1 MSSIDRQFSAAP
13 RAALPQ
19 QKQCP
24 ARKSRRTEDTN
35 DCVETRTT
43 RNIIQD
49 ENGRGQDRMRKNRAQ
64 RAPAKPSPRPRYSE
78 NAKQDRGIRT
88 PEGGLKT
95 SGVEKQLVDL
105 APNEPTSSSAP
116 NTKTPPHPEKRIK
129 PPTKEHQSSC
139 QHNRGRAQKA
149 PPVNKLMISN
159 VREHT
164 PEPRV
169 LTEIV
174 QEGGKNNLNLW
185 SEDENHHR
193 VQHFRGCGWK
203 KKRPKQTTR

>member
-13 RAALPQ
+13 RAALPH

-64 RAPAKPSPRPRYSE
+64 RAPAKPSARPRYSE

-95 SGVEKQLVDL
+95 SGVEEHLVDL

-116 NTKTPPHPEKRIK
+116 TLKHHLTLKRKYNTHPTLLQPSADIRRAPNSDHNTTSDKR
-129 PPTKEHQSSC
+129 
-139 QHNRGRAQKA
+139 KA
-149 PPVNKLMISN
+149 
-159 VREHT
+159 
-164 PEPRV
+164 
-169 LTEIV
+169 
-174 QEGGKNNLNLW
+174 NN
-185 SEDENHHR
+185 HA
-193 VQHFRGCGWK
+193 K
-203 KKRPKQTTR
+203 

>member
-1 MSSIDRQFSAAP
+1 MSSIGRQFSAAP

-24 ARKSRRTEDTN
+24 ARKLRRTEDTN

-64 RAPAKPSPRPRYSE
+64 RAPAKPSARPRYSE

-105 APNEPTSSSAP
+105 APNEPTSSSAT
-116 NTKTPPHPEKRIK
+116 NTKTPPHP
-129 PPTKEHQSSC
+129 
-139 QHNRGRAQKA
+139 
-149 PPVNKLMISN
+149 
-159 VREHT
+159 
-164 PEPRV
+164 
-169 LTEIV
+169 
-174 QEGGKNNLNLW
+174 
-185 SEDENHHR
+185 
-193 VQHFRGCGWK
+193 K
-203 KKRPKQTTR
+203 KKIKHPPNITATISRHTKSTQQRPQYNFRQAEGQ